1 MCIRD
6 RIKIIIAA
14 KEVDIIDGYAE
25 NLNISKYD
33 LAIDWG
39 WFEWLTKPIFFVLV
53 YFTDFLGNM
62 GLAIL
67 LLTVI
72 IKLIFFPLANKSY
85 RAMAKMKA
93 LQPEMLKIRERFGED
108 RMRMNQEMMAL

>member
-1 MCIRD
+1 MAVSGRSEYCHNRLFAGARAKRIVEYRD
-6 RIKIIIAA
+6 
-14 KEVDIIDGYAE
+14 
-25 NLNISKYD
+25 NLNISRFD

-53 YFTDFLGNM
+53 YFTEFLGNM

-72 IKLIFFPLANKSY
+72 IGLIFPA
-85 RAMAKMKA
+85 R
-93 LQPEMLKIRERFGED
+93 Q
-108 RMRMNQEMMAL
+108 